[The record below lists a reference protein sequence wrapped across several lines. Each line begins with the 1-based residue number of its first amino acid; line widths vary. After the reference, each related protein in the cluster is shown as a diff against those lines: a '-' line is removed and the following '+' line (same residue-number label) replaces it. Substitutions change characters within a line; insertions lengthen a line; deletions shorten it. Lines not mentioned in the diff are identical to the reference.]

1 MEYNKTELK
10 KYNYLIGQKIK
21 AIRDL
26 KGFKQDYVAEKL
38 GISSGHYSNLENG
51 HKTCTL
57 YILIRL
63 CRILDFGRA
72 YSFEICIY
80 FDGYTLLESMR
91 QGNCFDIIFMDI
103 EMKKIDGIRAAKT
116 IREIDEDVQL
126 IYISGYEEYALQLFE
141 MRPIGFLKKPLY
153 PDQFRQ
159 CLKKALDILETR
171 ILYFSYRNH
180 YRENKIRLK
189 DIFYFESI
197 YRKIYIHTKQGTD
210 YFYGKLSDTEEE
222 LENSV
227 IPFIR
232 IHQSYLVNYHHISQY
247 QSSKIIMESGA
258 ELTVSTAHRAYVKE
272 KIHELLRLD

>member
-1 MEYNKTELK
+1 
-10 KYNYLIGQKIK
+10 
-21 AIRDL
+21 
-26 KGFKQDYVAEKL
+26 
-38 GISSGHYSNLENG
+38 
-51 HKTCTL
+51 
-57 YILIRL
+57 
-63 CRILDFGRA
+63 
-72 YSFEICIY
+72 
-80 FDGYTLLESMR
+80 
-91 QGNCFDIIFMDI
+91 MDI
-103 EMKKIDGIRAAKT
+103 EMKQIDGIRAAKT

>member
-1 MEYNKTELK
+1 MIRVAICDDDIVFTTRVEEL
-10 KYNYLIGQKIK
+10 
-21 AIRDL
+21 
-26 KGFKQDYVAEKL
+26 
-38 GISSGHYSNLENG
+38 
-51 HKTCTL
+51 
-57 YILIRL
+57 
-63 CRILDFGRA
+63 ILDFGRA

-232 IHQSYLVNYHHISQY
+232 IHQLYLVNYHHISQY

>member
-1 MEYNKTELK
+1 MIRVAICDDDIVFTTRVEEL
-10 KYNYLIGQKIK
+10 
-21 AIRDL
+21 
-26 KGFKQDYVAEKL
+26 
-38 GISSGHYSNLENG
+38 
-51 HKTCTL
+51 
-57 YILIRL
+57 
-63 CRILDFGRA
+63 ILDFGRA

-103 EMKKIDGIRAAKT
+103 EMKQIDGIRA
-116 IREIDEDVQL
+116 
-126 IYISGYEEYALQLFE
+126 EYALQLFE

>member
-1 MEYNKTELK
+1 MIRVAICDDDIVFTTRVEEL
-10 KYNYLIGQKIK
+10 
-21 AIRDL
+21 
-26 KGFKQDYVAEKL
+26 
-38 GISSGHYSNLENG
+38 
-51 HKTCTL
+51 
-57 YILIRL
+57 
-63 CRILDFGRA
+63 ILDFGRA

-141 MRPIGFLKKPLY
+141 MRPIGFLKKP
-153 PDQFRQ
+153 
-159 CLKKALDILETR
+159 LDILETR

>member
-63 CRILDFGRA
+63 CQILDFGRA

-103 EMKKIDGIRAAKT
+103 EMKQIDGIRAAKT

-180 YRENKIRLK
+180 NRENKIRLK

-210 YFYGKLSDTEEE
+210 YFYEKLSDTEEE